1 MTTEDKNRLKKIEE
15 NLEAVT
21 DQVGK
26 LSEDMTGVKRQLKE
40 LKDKVENTSNDR

>member
-1 MTTEDKNRLKKIEE
+1 MATEDKNRLKKIEE

-26 LSEDMTGVKRQLKE
+26 LSEDMTEVKRQLKE
-40 LKDKVENTSNDR
+40 LKDKVENKSNDR